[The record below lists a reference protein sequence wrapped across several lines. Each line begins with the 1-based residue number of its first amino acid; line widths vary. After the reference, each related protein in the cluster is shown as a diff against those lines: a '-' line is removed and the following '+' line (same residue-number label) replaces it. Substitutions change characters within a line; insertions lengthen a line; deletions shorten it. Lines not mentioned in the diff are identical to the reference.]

1 MVEVLGILGFLGWLF
16 LVFCEWLS
24 HLPVFAALVVGAIA
38 VPILAVAD
46 FRKNLRKLQLPGLYA
61 NREPIPPE
69 RFSWLLRRGWL
80 HRSIG
85 WSFVMAVGGWYNAAT
100 LPASLAFDAGSV
112 VGWIN
117 AIVGI
122 AGSARFFSTSVLF
135 LHAAQWFD
143 SMSPSLIGFLRL
155 LMYRLSDNYEYLG
168 QRKTD
173 PEREKVY

>member
-1 MVEVLGILGFLGWLF
+1 MLEFLVETCFPSHQRRCILLNMVEVLGILGFLGWLF

-38 VPILAVAD
+38 APILAAAD

-85 WSFVMAVGGWYNAAT
+85 WSFVMAVGGWYKAGT
-100 LPASLAFDAGSV
+100 FPPSLFFYAELLV
-112 VGWIN
+112 RWIN
-117 AIVGI
+117 CIVGT
-122 AGSARFFSTSVLF
+122 AGYARCFSTSV
-135 LHAAQWFD
+135 
-143 SMSPSLIGFLRL
+143 
-155 LMYRLSDNYEYLG
+155 
-168 QRKTD
+168 
-173 PEREKVY
+173 

>member
-1 MVEVLGILGFLGWLF
+1 MLEFLVETCFPSHQRRCILLNMVEVLGILGFLGWLF

-24 HLPVFAALVVGAIA
+24 HLPVFAALAVGAIA

-69 RFSWLLRRGWL
+69 RFSLLLRRGWL
-80 HRSIG
+80 PRSIG
-85 WSFVMAVGGWYNAAT
+85 GSFLMGVGGWVNAGS
-100 LPASLAFDAGSV
+100 LPASLSFDAESV

-122 AGSARFFSTSVLF
+122 AGSARFFS
-135 LHAAQWFD
+135 
-143 SMSPSLIGFLRL
+143 
-155 LMYRLSDNYEYLG
+155 
-168 QRKTD
+168 
-173 PEREKVY
+173 

>member
-24 HLPVFAALVVGAIA
+24 HLPVFAALVVGAVA
-38 VPILAVAD
+38 VPILALAD
-46 FRKNLRKLQLPGLYA
+46 FRKNFRKLQVPGLYA

-80 HRSIG
+80 QRSIG
-85 WSFVMAVGGWYNAAT
+85 WSFAMAAGGWYNAAA
-100 LPASLAFDAGSV
+100 LPASLSFDVESV
-112 VGWIN
+112 VGWLN

-122 AGSARFFSTSVLF
+122 AGSARFFSTTVLF
-135 LHAAQWFD
+135 VHAAQWFD